1 MTSYFCL
8 NAPLFFRNGALEKY
22 STIKI
27 DVKIFQKYTE
37 LYRFD
42 KWKFQFLL
50 PVTFIVRH
58 IYNWSSIYFWIWLC
72 NYAGSGISHHHKLL
86 DKLNHTEMPIFMHK
100 WNIYSNSYSVF
111 DWPLNYFYTVIVT
124 QTILHFTI
132 DHCVHSVTTKG
143 SLKVDFKGVNV
154 LDKEFHKE
162 WSITRSLTLLH
173 VYVPDSIQCLHILSI
188 VFFLN

>member
-1 MTSYFCL
+1 MKISIFI
-8 NAPLFFRNGALEKY
+8 ASSIY
-22 STIKI
+22 S
-27 DVKIFQKYTE
+27 
-37 LYRFD
+37 
-42 KWKFQFLL
+42 
-50 PVTFIVRH
+50 H
-58 IYNWSSIYFWIWLC
+58 IYNWSSIYFWILLLC

-100 WNIYSNSYSVF
+100 WNIYRYSYSVF

-154 LDKEFHKE
+154 LVMLH
-162 WSITRSLTLLH
+162 SIRNEALLIHLTLLH
-173 VYVPDSIQCLHILSI
+173 VYVPDSIQCLHIPSI
-188 VFFLN
+188 VFFFKLR

>member
-1 MTSYFCL
+1 MKISIFIAS
-8 NAPLFFRNGALEKY
+8 NIY
-22 STIKI
+22 S
-27 DVKIFQKYTE
+27 
-37 LYRFD
+37 
-42 KWKFQFLL
+42 
-50 PVTFIVRH
+50 H
-58 IYNWSSIYFWIWLC
+58 IYNWSSIYFWILLLC